1 MGSFLHQKHIK
12 NYILQLCWCN
22 NECNA
27 GWIYYVFIVIHFFL
41 LILKEIKTFS
51 GAPQIGPLNPE
62 LPGPSESV
70 GPEPSTR
77 LFPLG
82 G

>member
-1 MGSFLHQKHIK
+1 M
-12 NYILQLCWCN
+12 
-22 NECNA
+22 
-27 GWIYYVFIVIHFFL
+27 FIVIHFFL